1 MKQPHPV
8 TKKHQINRKHLPFNS
23 FKEALTDLEQI
34 VNGHHEFKLYF
45 YTLPVS
51 VNEIDSF
58 PGYAEFV
65 KSSRKTID
73 SMESDLEKHFRAILY
88 AVECL
93 EQDCTYIRNMIDIRQ
108 KQLYVD
114 SNKVEYGSMFKRIQ
128 VSREQ
133 TFDMAEEVKKYKKH

>member
-8 TKKHQINRKHLPFNS
+8 TKKHLLNRKHLPFNN
-23 FKEALTDLEQI
+23 FKEALTDLEEI

-73 SMESDLEKHFRAILY
+73 SMETELEKHFRAILY

-93 EQDCTYIRNMIDIRQ
+93 EQDCTYIRNMIDIKQ
-108 KQLYVD
+108 KQLYID
-114 SNKVEYGSMFKRIQ
+114 SNKVEYGSMFRRIQ
-128 VSREQ
+128 RRRDQ
-133 TFDMAEEVKKYKKH
+133 TFDLGVDARKGSKQ